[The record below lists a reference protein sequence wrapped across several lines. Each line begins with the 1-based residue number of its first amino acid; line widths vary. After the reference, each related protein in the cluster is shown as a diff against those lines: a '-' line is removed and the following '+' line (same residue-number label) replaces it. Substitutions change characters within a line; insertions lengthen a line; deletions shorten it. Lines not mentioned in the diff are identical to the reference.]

1 MIECVKYWCP
11 GSMWGDGVNC
21 FAMPQVGFIFILICE
36 VNRPIRIDLESLLS
50 TDIVKMNIVLISF
63 VKTVS
68 PDKVLDV
75 LIMMNAILHIHVLMM
90 QNALISLVDIHV
102 AVKMV
107 TVVTVYT
114 ATQHHVD
121 LANLEPVVMTV
132 QCCRIM
138 LMMMV
143 KAVTDVIQAW
153 FKY

>member
-1 MIECVKYWCP
+1 MTVLIVLQCLRWDSYLFNIMI
-11 GSMWGDGVNC
+11 G
-21 FAMPQVGFIFILICE
+21 E
-36 VNRPIRIDLESLLS
+36 VNQPIRIDFKSLLS
-50 TDIVKMNIVLISF
+50 MHIVKMNIVLISF
-63 VKTVS
+63 VKTAL
-68 PDKVLDV
+68 PDRVLDA
-75 LIMMNAILHIHVLMM
+75 LIMMNAILHIHVIMM

-153 FKY
+153 LKH

>member
-1 MIECVKYWCP
+1 
-11 GSMWGDGVNC
+11 
-21 FAMPQVGFIFILICE
+21 
-36 VNRPIRIDLESLLS
+36 
-50 TDIVKMNIVLISF
+50 MNIVLISF

-75 LIMMNAILHIHVLMM
+75 LIMMNAILNIHVITMHI
-90 QNALISLVDIHV
+90 ALISLVDIHV

-121 LANLEPVVMTV
+121 LANLEPVAMTV

-143 KAVTDVIQAW
+143 KAVTDVIQVW
-153 FKY
+153 FKH